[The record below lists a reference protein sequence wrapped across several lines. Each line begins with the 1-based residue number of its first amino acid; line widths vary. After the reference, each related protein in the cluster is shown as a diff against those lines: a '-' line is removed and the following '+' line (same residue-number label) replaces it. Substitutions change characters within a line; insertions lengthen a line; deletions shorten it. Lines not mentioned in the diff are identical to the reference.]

1 MKKTVIGV
9 FLLFVSSVVF
19 ASDLKVVWYGP
30 SLFGFP
36 SGANDMSVYF
46 GNIPEGG
53 TKIQLELQKPLF
65 SFERE
70 YGSFLASGRDTVVF
84 SVNGGFSFFWPS
96 QSNFRIDFFTLG
108 SSVYLSKVGSELCG
122 FFVSLYPI
130 YELSYAHQY
139 FYWQSAAD
147 LAGFSIRL
155 KEVPLHWGGYFR
167 YIFQYNLSNFMVFFD
182 IGLTGGIYLP

>member
-46 GNIPEGG
+46 GNIPEVG
-53 TKIQLELQKPLF
+53 TKIQLEIQKPLF

-70 YGSFLASGRDTVVF
+70 YGSFLA
-84 SVNGGFSFFWPS
+84 
-96 QSNFRIDFFTLG
+96 
-108 SSVYLSKVGSELCG
+108 
-122 FFVSLYPI
+122 
-130 YELSYAHQY
+130 
-139 FYWQSAAD
+139 
-147 LAGFSIRL
+147 
-155 KEVPLHWGGYFR
+155 
-167 YIFQYNLSNFMVFFD
+167 
-182 IGLTGGIYLP
+182 